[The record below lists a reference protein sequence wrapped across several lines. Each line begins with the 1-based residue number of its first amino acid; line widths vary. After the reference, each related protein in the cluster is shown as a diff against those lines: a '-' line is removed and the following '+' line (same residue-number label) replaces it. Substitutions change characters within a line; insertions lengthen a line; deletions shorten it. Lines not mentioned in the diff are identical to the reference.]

1 MMMMLSTDEDVQSQQ
16 QQQQQAESGEW
27 GQYDQKS
34 IRYTG
39 RNIPSRS
46 FRILQNMTGA
56 DDASSSPGN
65 ISPVD
70 WLSSLTDVTY
80 AGSFT

>member
-1 MMMMLSTDEDVQSQQ
+1 MLFAGDDQSS
-16 QQQQQAESGEW
+16 EP

-46 FRILQNMTGA
+46 FRILQTMTGG
-56 DDASSSPGN
+56 DASASPGN
-65 ISPVD
+65 ICNIYLLINISNY
-70 WLSSLTDVTY
+70 T
-80 AGSFT
+80 